1 MTVLRAYSALRRGQ
15 NIWRG
20 NSVIRQFTRGHA
32 AHAEELKRTG
42 LYDFHIEHGAKMVP
56 FAGYSMPLAYGDVG
70 QVASHNYVRKSVGIF
85 DVGHMVQSNFRG
97 QTVTDFLEWLTPSS
111 LASLKPYTSTLSVL
125 LNEEGGI
132 IDDTIITKHASD
144 AFYVVTNAGR
154 RERDLPWFREK
165 LAEWN
170 STAKGKQGPVE
181 LEVLENWGLLAIQ
194 GPEAASYL
202 QGLTSFDL
210 RQLTFGSSA
219 FVPIEGFNLH
229 VARGGYTGEDGFEIS
244 IPPSQTVEVAKLLS
258 KPPVQLIGLGAR
270 DSLRLEAG
278 MCLYGNDLDETT
290 TPVEAGLSWVIGKDR
305 RANGGFIG
313 ATTVQQ
319 QLKDGLTRR
328 RVGLLVE
335 GAPARQGAKILS
347 PSGEDVLGVVTSGI
361 PSPTL
366 GKNIAMGYI
375 KSGWHKKGTDVA
387 VEVRRQLRKA
397 VLTPMPFHKP
407 NYWRG

>member
-1 MTVLRAYSALRRGQ
+1 MSCLIISPQV
-15 NIWRG
+15 
-20 NSVIRQFTRGHA
+20 
-32 AHAEELKRTG
+32 
-42 LYDFHIEHGAKMVP
+42 
-56 FAGYSMPLAYGDVG
+56 FAD
-70 QVASHNYVRKSVGIF
+70 K
-85 DVGHMVQSNFRG
+85 
-97 QTVTDFLEWLTPSS
+97 TVTDFLEWLTPSS
-111 LASLKPYTSTLSVL
+111 LASLKSYTSTLSVL
-125 LNEEGGI
+125 LNENGGI
-132 IDDTIITKHASD
+132 IDDTIVTKHASD

-154 RERDLPWFREK
+154 RERDLSWFKEK
-165 LAEWN
+165 LDEWN
-170 STAKGKQGPVE
+170 ATDKGKQGPVE
-181 LEVLENWGLLAIQ
+181 HEVLENWGLLALQ
-194 GPEAASYL
+194 GPKAASYL

-258 KPPVQLIGLGAR
+258 KTPVQLIGLGAR

-290 TPVEAGLSWVIGKDR
+290 TPVEAGLTWVIGKDR
-305 RANGGFIG
+305 REKGGFIG
-313 ATTVQQ
+313 APSVQQ
-319 QLKDGLTRR
+319 QLKDGPTRR

-347 PSGEDVLGVVTSGI
+347 PSGDEALGIITSGI

-366 GKNIAMGYI
+366 GRNISMGYI
-375 KSGWHKKGTDVA
+375 KSGWHKKGTEVA
-387 VEVRRQLRKA
+387 VEVRGQLRKA
-397 VLTPMPFHKP
+397 VLSPMPFSKP